1 MARFTPY
8 MPADLTSLTRE
19 SVKWQLTSHRG
30 EVREEPSIISSA
42 GYSEQPEYELSMI
55 TCEHPEGKVWES
67 MFIPTTV
74 SGAEGIS
81 ITWWAKNSSG
91 RGQAQIKLVGESEW
105 YSTVKSKAVSKG
117 YKVTNFIGRE
127 VPVGSG
133 HTFVLDLHKDELIPS
148 IFSLG
153 MTRQQSIALRNK
165 GGNELIGLTIG
176 TAISNIVPTDHFV
189 RKMAANGHSVV
200 GMIDSVLNSTT
211 IEQKD
216 ILKGI
221 TNVEGLRNVLAYEA
235 PKGARV
241 EPVKSREQVNAE
253 REETYGAWGAFG

>member
-42 GYSEQPEYELSMI
+42 SYSEPAEYELSMI

-67 MFIPTTV
+67 MFIPLNA
-74 SGAEGIS
+74 SSAEGVS

-91 RGQAQIKLVGESEW
+91 KGQAQIKLVSETEW

-127 VPVGSG
+127 VPISSG
-133 HTFVLDLHKDELIPS
+133 HAFVIDLHRDELIPS

-153 MTRQQSIALRNK
+153 FTRQQAQALRIK
-165 GGNELIGLTIG
+165 GGNELIGATIG
-176 TAISNIVPTDHFV
+176 TAISNLVPTDHFI
-189 RKMAANGHSVV
+189 RKMAANHHSFV
-200 GMIDSVLNSTT
+200 GMIDQIIASTT

-216 ILKGI
+216 LLKGI
-221 TNVEGLRNVLAYEA
+221 ANVEGLKNVLAYQA
-235 PKGARV
+235 PKGTRA
-241 EPVKSREQVNAE
+241 EPVKSRDQLNAE
-253 REETYGAWGAFG
+253 REESYGAWGAFG